1 MVIVT
6 STVMTTVLVGLLF
19 DVVLSML
26 NELEDRSIDGVTG
39 LPTDELDGVMRV
51 SEARLGD

>member
-26 NELEDRSIDGVTG
+26 NELEDRSIDGVTE

-51 SEARLGD
+51 SEAGLGD

>member
-6 STVMTTVLVGLLF
+6 STVMTTVLVDLLF

-26 NELEDRSIDGVTG
+26 NELEDRSIDGVTE
-39 LPTDELDGVMRV
+39 LPTNELDGVMRV
-51 SEARLGD
+51 LEARLGG

>member
-1 MVIVT
+1 VVIVT

-26 NELEDRSIDGVTG
+26 NELEDRSIDGVTE

-51 SEARLGD
+51 SEAGLGD